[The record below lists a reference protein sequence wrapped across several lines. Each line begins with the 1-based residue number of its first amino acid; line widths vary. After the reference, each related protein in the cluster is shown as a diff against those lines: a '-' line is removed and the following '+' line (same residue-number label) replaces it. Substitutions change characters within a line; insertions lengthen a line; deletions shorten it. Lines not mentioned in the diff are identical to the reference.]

1 MSAATS
7 PRGPSEDDDPL
18 AALYQYDRSQAAR
31 LREQAREGG
40 LRFEAFLPST
50 LADWLLDLVGRG
62 VFFDPSEAVFVL
74 LGKARELAPHKD
86 LQDELRRRQI
96 RAALDDPRPGTP
108 GKEAIAR
115 MCAEMERPRSEPAS
129 WQTDQEP

>member
-1 MSAATS
+1 MSAAASS
-7 PRGPSEDDDPL
+7 PDFSEDDDPL
-18 AALYQYDRSQAAR
+18 AALYQRGRAQAAT

-50 LADWLLDLVGRG
+50 LADWLLDLVERG

-74 LGKARELAPHKD
+74 LGEARELAPHKD
-86 LQDELRRRQI
+86 IQDELRRRQI
-96 RAALDDPRPGTP
+96 RAALDDPCLGTP
-108 GKEAIAR
+108 GKEVITR
-115 MCAEMERPRSEPAS
+115 LRAEMERPRPEPAS